1 MATIKDV
8 AKRANLSVATVS
20 RVMSN
25 KDHVTEETRK
35 KVELAIAELNY
46 QPNITAKRLR
56 EQKTNCIIVIVPDI
70 NNTFFP
76 EVFRGIEMIASK
88 RGYRVWLEDMQN
100 NVEIEKQIF
109 DVLPQKQVDGII
121 SLTART
127 EKSAIE
133 AVAKEY
139 PLVLAGQYLEDT
151 CIPHVGISNI
161 KASREAVNHLIQLGH
176 TRISHIS
183 GPLNR
188 LIYRDRLRGYYSA
201 LERANIETDETIIFH
216 GDYTYESGYKLANEI
231 MALENPVSAI
241 FAATDDMAAG
251 AIKAIK
257 AAGKRVPE
265 DYAVVGFDNIRLST
279 IIEPAITTIEQPKL
293 EMGIKAMEM
302 LFELIDG
309 KTLEE
314 EQVVLEH
321 KLIIRESCGAGLKKG
336 KKAVRMDES

>member
-1 MATIKDV
+1 MSHKD
-8 AKRANLSVATVS
+8 N
-20 RVMSN
+20 
-25 KDHVTEETRK
+25 VTEETRK
-35 KVELAIAELNY
+35 RVESAIAELNY

-76 EVFRGIEMIASK
+76 EVFRGIELIASK

-100 NVEIEKQIF
+100 DVEIEKQIF

-127 EKSAIE
+127 EKAAIE

-161 KASREAVNHLIQLGH
+161 KASREVVDHLIQLGH
-176 TRISHIS
+176 TRIAHIS

-188 LIYRDRLRGYYSA
+188 LIYQDRLRGYYSA
-201 LERANIETDETIIFH
+201 LERANIEVDESIVFR

-231 MALENPVSAI
+231 MALESPVSAI

-251 AIKAIK
+251 AIKAIR
-257 AAGKRVPE
+257 ASGKRVPE
-265 DYAVVGFDNIRLST
+265 DYAVVVGFDNIRLST
-279 IIEPAITTIEQPKL
+279 IIEPAITTIDQPKL

-314 EQVVLEH
+314 DQIILEH
-321 KLIIRESCGAGLKKG
+321 KLIVRESCGAGLKKG
-336 KKAVRMDES
+336 KDVAIMDES